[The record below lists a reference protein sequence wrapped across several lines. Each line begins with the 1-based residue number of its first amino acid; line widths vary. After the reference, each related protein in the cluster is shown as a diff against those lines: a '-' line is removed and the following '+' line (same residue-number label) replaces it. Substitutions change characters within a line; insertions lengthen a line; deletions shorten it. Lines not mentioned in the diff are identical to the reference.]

1 MKLSK
6 TIVAGLLVLGMGSA
20 FAAEPVALTDTQ
32 LDNVSAGGAAASA
45 AALSLAVGFIGAATQ
60 DVTVT
65 QVTQTNLGLGTLVSP
80 DAFRF
85 TSASSSLSV
94 GTAF

>member
-20 FAAEPVALTDTQ
+20 FAAEPVALTETQ

-45 AALSLAVGFIGAATQ
+45 AAVSLAIGLIGAATQ
-60 DVTVT
+60 DITLT
-65 QVTQTNLGLGTLVSP
+65 TVTQTNLGTAINP
-80 DAFRF
+80 AFQF